1 MAQVSSRGAA
11 QCAIIKGALFRLM
24 DLSEFRHLGNETA
37 SIRLPRTPIH
47 LASLSL
53 IFKNPHSRIELEDHD
68 HAISPSAPLHSASYE
83 GCDDPFAPPAMKKK
97 EGAPR
102 LVVTPAPSGERRK
115 GIRRGGGGG
124 IKNPRIRG
132 GPWIISVRS
141 CEFLSSPDASGERD
155 ILCDAPAV
163 LRKLHARIIPPS
175 IRGFPLRLNG
185 APLTAII
192 SHGGKARMFLAAL
205 AIESTRTE
213 RSYDCISEISFARV
227 FGERKPTAFD
237 FLVF

>member
-115 GIRRGGGGG
+115 G
-124 IKNPRIRG
+124 
-132 GPWIISVRS
+132 
-141 CEFLSSPDASGERD
+141 RD